1 MKNAKIRI
9 GVEFGPVVAGI
20 IGHGNTGSIS
30 RRHY

>member
-1 MKNAKIRI
+1 MKDIEIRI

-20 IGHGNTGSIS
+20 IGHGKACSIS